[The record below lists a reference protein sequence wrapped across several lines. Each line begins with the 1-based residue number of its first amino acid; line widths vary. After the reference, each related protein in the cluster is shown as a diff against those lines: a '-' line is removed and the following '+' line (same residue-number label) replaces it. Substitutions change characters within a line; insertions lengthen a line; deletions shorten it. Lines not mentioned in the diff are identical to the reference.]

1 MSTYEI
7 ELNKN
12 NANQEFDIIVDELE
26 SSIHILLQTV
36 NDALLMSVFVNSE
49 QIGEPF
55 LCLPDRPVVPYPYMQ
70 KLIGGNFIFQTQDD
84 DYPNYENFGDTCLL
98 YFVTQDEFTNAE

>member
-26 SSIHILLQTV
+26 NSLHILLQTV
-36 NDALLMSVFVNSE
+36 NNILLMSVFVNSE
-49 QIGEPF
+49 QVGEPF
-55 LCLPDRPVVPYPYMQ
+55 LCFPDQPVVPYPYMQ
-70 KLIGGNFIFQTQDD
+70 KLIGGNFIFETQDD
-84 DYPNYENFGDTCLL
+84 DYPNYENFEDTCKL
-98 YFVTQDEFTNAE
+98 YFLTQDEFTDAE

>member
-26 SSIHILLQTV
+26 NSIHILLQTV
-36 NDALLMSVFVNSE
+36 NDALFMSVFVNSE
-49 QIGEPF
+49 QFGEAFMCFPNQ
-55 LCLPDRPVVPYPYMQ
+55 PVVPYEYMQ
-70 KLIGGNFIFQTQDD
+70 ELIGGNFIFETQDD
-84 DYPNYENFGDTCLL
+84 NYPNFENFGETCKL
-98 YFVTQDEFTNAE
+98 YFLTQDEFINAE